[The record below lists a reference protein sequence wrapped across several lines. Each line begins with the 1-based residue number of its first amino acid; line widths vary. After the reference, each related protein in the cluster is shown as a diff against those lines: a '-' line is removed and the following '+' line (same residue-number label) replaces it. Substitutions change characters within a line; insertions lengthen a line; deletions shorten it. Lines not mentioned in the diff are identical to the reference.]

1 MMNNEMT
8 TLIENIKED
17 YLNWT
22 TRCAAANWGRVSGL
36 GTLTETNKTMI
47 AEFNEKITYK
57 VGTKY
62 IKVFTEGGSV
72 WGFVVNTENDKK
84 FRKGDILK
92 AAGYAAPARNKARG
106 NILDGGYTI
115 EWTGPL
121 YLQEIM
127 MIRKPITP
135 KNIIDL
141 DGPDGN
147 AFSLMAI
154 AKGLA
159 RDVGY
164 ASDEKEI
171 MLKKMMSGDY
181 KNLVKTFDEY
191 FGGYV
196 VLETANEELL

>member
-1 MMNNEMT
+1 
-8 TLIENIKED
+8 
-17 YLNWT
+17 
-22 TRCAAANWGRVSGL
+22 
-36 GTLTETNKTMI
+36 
-47 AEFNEKITYK
+47 
-57 VGTKY
+57 
-62 IKVFTEGGSV
+62 
-72 WGFVVNTENDKK
+72 
-84 FRKGDILK
+84 
-92 AAGYAAPARNKARG
+92 
-106 NILDGGYTI
+106 
-115 EWTGPL
+115 
-121 YLQEIM
+121 M